1 MVLLNITSDMV
12 YVAGQAN
19 NADFKYEQ
27 NKNIFKLVH
36 H

>member
-1 MVLLNITSDMV
+1 MVLSNITSDMV
-12 YVAGQAN
+12 YAAGQAN

-27 NKNIFKLVH
+27 NKDIFKLVH